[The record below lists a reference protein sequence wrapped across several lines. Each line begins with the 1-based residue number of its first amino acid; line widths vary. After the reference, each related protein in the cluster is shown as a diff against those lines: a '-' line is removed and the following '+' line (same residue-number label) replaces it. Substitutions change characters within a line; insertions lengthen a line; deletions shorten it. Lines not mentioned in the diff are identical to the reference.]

1 MRYKLMTAAFAAAAA
16 LNFTGPSG
24 AADLEVT
31 HWWTSAGEAAA
42 VAEFARVFEEE
53 TGNHWVDSALSGS
66 GTGAN
71 PVIISRIL
79 GGNPMGATQM
89 NTGRDAQPLIEAGLM
104 RDLTDIADEMKIRD
118 FYVDESLLEPCT
130 YEGKI
135 YCFPVNIHSWD
146 WLWLST
152 AAYEKIGQPVPTTWD
167 EYVASWPALQEAG
180 IIPFGLASGW
190 PISGVPGVLMAG
202 IGGTDLVMA
211 INRDKNAE
219 AVRGPEFRKVA
230 EAMDAIRSVV
240 TPDTMVPTFGD
251 VGNQLL
257 SGEAAGN
264 IHGDWLQGDLQ
275 VAGGVPGEDYECL
288 PGLGMNDQLS
298 GGGDSF
304 FFPVLP
310 AGTDPA
316 VIEAQT
322 QLARILISPEA
333 QLAFNLKKGS
343 MPIRTDIDLAE
354 ANACMQKALKLLD
367 NGLLPSGEFELSAD
381 TNQQM
386 QDLNIEF
393 LGNPAISIDD
403 YIERYASII
412 ESAD

>member
-1 MRYKLMTAAFAAAAA
+1 MKNFAVAASFAVALTSSTAAM
-16 LNFTGPSG
+16 

-42 VAEFARVFEEE
+42 VAELARVFEEE
-53 TGNHWVDSALSGS
+53 TGNKWVDSALSGS

-89 NTGRDAQPLIEAGLM
+89 NTGRDAEELIQAGLM
-104 RDLTDIADEMKIRD
+104 RDLTDIADEMDIHS

-130 YEGKI
+130 FEGRI
-135 YCFPVNIHSWD
+135 YCFPINIHSWD

-152 AAYEKIGQPVPTTWD
+152 AAYEKIGQPVPTNWD

-180 IIPFGLASGW
+180 ILPFGLATGW

-202 IGGTDLVMA
+202 IGGSDLVIA
-211 INRDKNAE
+211 VNRDKDAD
-219 AVRGPEFRKVA
+219 AVRGPEFRRVA
-230 EAMDAIRSVV
+230 EAMDALRSVV
-240 TPDTMVPTFGD
+240 GPEMMVPTFGD

-257 SGEAAGN
+257 AGEAAAN

-275 VAGGVPGEDYECL
+275 VAGGVPGVDYECL
-288 PGLGMNDQLS
+288 PGLGLNDQLT

-304 FFPVLP
+304 YFPILP

-322 QLARILISPEA
+322 ELARLLISPEA

-343 MPIRTDIDLAE
+343 MPIRTDIDLDG
-354 ANACMQKALKLLD
+354 ANACMKKAIALLD
-367 NGLLPSGEFELSAD
+367 NGLLPSGDFSLSSD
-381 TNQQM
+381 TQQQL
-386 QDLNIEF
+386 QDLSIEF
-393 LGNPAISIDD
+393 IDNDSITVDD

-412 ESAD
+412 ETAD

>member
-1 MRYKLMTAAFAAAAA
+1 MKKFAVVAAMATAFMGSTAVM
-16 LNFTGPSG
+16 

-42 VAEFARVFEEE
+42 VAEFARVFEEQ
-53 TGNHWVDSALSGS
+53 TGNKWVDSALGGS

-79 GGNPMGATQM
+79 GGDPMGATQM
-89 NTGRDAQPLIEAGLM
+89 NTGRDAEELIQAGLM
-104 RDLTDIADEMKIRD
+104 RDLTDIATEMKIED
-118 FYVDESLLEPCT
+118 FYVDKSLLEPCT

-152 AAYEKIGQPVPTTWD
+152 AAYEKIGTPVPKDWN
-167 EYVASWPALQEAG
+167 EYVASWPKLQEAG
-180 IIPFGLASGW
+180 ILPFGLATGW

-202 IGGTDLVMA
+202 IGGSDLVLA
-211 INRDKNAE
+211 VNRDKSAD

-230 EAMDAIRSVV
+230 EAMDSLRKVV
-240 TPDTMVPTFGD
+240 SPDMMVPSFGD

-257 SGEAAGN
+257 AGEAAGN

-275 VAGGVPGEDYECL
+275 VAGGVPGTNYECL
-288 PGLGMNDQLS
+288 PALGLGDQLT
-298 GGGDSF
+298 GGGDAF
-304 FFPVLP
+304 YFPVLP
-310 AGTDPA
+310 EGTDPA

-322 QLARILISPEA
+322 ALAKILISPDA

-343 MPIRTDIDLAE
+343 MPIRTDIDLAG
-354 ANACMQKALKLLD
+354 ANACMKKALVLLD
-367 NGLLPSGEFELSAD
+367 KGLLPSGDFALSSD
-381 TNQQM
+381 TQQQL
-386 QDLNIEF
+386 QDLSIEF
-393 LGNPAISIDD
+393 LDDDNITVDD
-403 YIERYASII
+403 YVARYAEII

>member
-1 MRYKLMTAAFAAAAA
+1 MKNFVVAASFAAALMSTTAA
-16 LNFTGPSG
+16 S

-31 HWWTSAGEAAA
+31 HWWTSAGEAAS

-53 TGNHWVDSALSGS
+53 TGNTWVDSALAGS

-89 NTGRDAQPLIEAGLM
+89 NTGRDAEELIQAGLM
-104 RDLTDIADEMKIRD
+104 RDLTDIADEMGVRD

-130 YEGKI
+130 YEGRI

-152 AAYEKIGQPVPTTWD
+152 AAYEEIGQPVPTNWD
-167 EYVASWPALQEAG
+167 EYVATWPALEEAG
-180 IIPFGLASGW
+180 ILPFGLASGW

-202 IGGTDLVMA
+202 IGGSDLVLA
-211 INRDKNAE
+211 VNRDKDVE
-219 AVRGPEFRKVA
+219 AVRGEEFRKVA
-230 EAMDAIRSVV
+230 EAMDALRGVLS
-240 TPDTMVPTFGD
+240 PDMMVPSFGD
-251 VGNQLL
+251 VGNQILA
-257 SGEAAGN
+257 GEVAGN

-288 PGLGMNDQLS
+288 PGLGLNDQLT

-304 FFPVLP
+304 YFPVLP
-310 AGTDPA
+310 DGTDPE
-316 VIEAQT
+316 VVEAQT
-322 QLARILISPEA
+322 QLARLLISPEA

-343 MPIRTDIDLAE
+343 MPIRTDIDLSG
-354 ANACMQKALKLLD
+354 ANACMQKAIPLLD
-367 NGLLPSGEFELSAD
+367 NGLLPSGDFALSSD
-381 TNQQM
+381 TQQQL
-386 QDLNIEF
+386 QDLSIEF
-393 LGNPAISIDD
+393 IDNDSISVDD
-403 YIERYASII
+403 YIDRYASII

>member
-1 MRYKLMTAAFAAAAA
+1 MKKLSVVAGVAAAMM
-16 LNFTGPSG
+16 LGTSG
-24 AADLEVT
+24 YAADLEVT

-79 GGNPMGATQM
+79 GGDPMGATQM
-89 NTGRDAQPLIEAGLM
+89 NTGRDAEELIRAGLI
-104 RDLTDIADEMKIRD
+104 RDLTPIADELGVKD
-118 FYVDESLLEPCT
+118 FYVDQSLLEPCT

-152 AAYEKIGQPVPTTWD
+152 KAYEKIGQPVPKDWN

-180 IIPFGLASGW
+180 ILPFGLATGW
-190 PISGVPGVLMAG
+190 PFSGIPGVLMAAL
-202 IGGTDLVMA
+202 GGPDLLIA
-211 INRDKNAE
+211 INRDKSVD
-219 AVRGPEFRKVA
+219 AVRSPEFRKVV
-230 EAMDAIRSVV
+230 EALDDLRSVIS
-240 TPDTMVPTFGD
+240 PDTLVPTFGD

-257 SGEAAGN
+257 EGTAAGN

-275 VAGGVPGEDYECL
+275 VAGGVPGVDYECL
-288 PGLGMNDQLS
+288 PALGLGKQLS

-304 FFPVLP
+304 YFPVLP
-310 AGTDPA
+310 EGTDPA

-322 QLARILISPEA
+322 ELAKIVVSPEA

-343 MPIRTDIDLAE
+343 MPIRMDIDLSG
-354 ANACMQKALKLLD
+354 ANACMKKALGLLG
-367 NGLLPSGEFELSAD
+367 NGLLPSGDFALSSD
-381 TNQQM
+381 TQQQL
-386 QDLNIEF
+386 QDLNTEF
-393 LGNPAISIDD
+393 LDNDSITVDD
-403 YIERYASII
+403 YIDRYASIL
-412 ESAD
+412 EQAD